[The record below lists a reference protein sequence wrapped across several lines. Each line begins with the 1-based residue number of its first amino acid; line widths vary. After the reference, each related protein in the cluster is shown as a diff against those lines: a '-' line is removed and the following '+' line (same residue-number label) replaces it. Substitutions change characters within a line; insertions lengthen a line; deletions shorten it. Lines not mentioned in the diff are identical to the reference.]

1 MDDCGWKLMKVDEGG
16 LKWMKWMKVDENEWK
31 MDENVWKLMKN
42 GWKWMKMDESGWK
55 WMQAPYPVEST
66 ICGTFHDL
74 LGRNTCVHKATRSSR
89 GGSCKC
95 TSPCWPE
102 SCVEIY
108 VRSHRRQILLSPRK
122 EETLQSSFHMEGRA
136 TSPWL
141 GLVWEAILALWSCW
155 CKLFPCFHLDCKTC
169 LHII

>member
-1 MDDCGWKLMKVDEGG
+1 MKVDEGG

-42 GWKWMKMDESGWK
+42 GWKWMKVDESGWK

-66 ICGTFHDL
+66 IRGTFHDL

-108 VRSHRRQILLSPRK
+108 VHIHRFQILLSLRK

-141 GLVWEAILALWSCW
+141 GLLWEAILALWSCW

>member
-31 MDENVWKLMKN
+31 MDENDEIN
-42 GWKWMKMDESGWK
+42 EKWMKVDAGSLSSGVNYSWDISWLVRK
-55 WMQAPYPVEST
+55 KYLCSQGAAGEACP
-66 ICGTFHDL
+66 
-74 LGRNTCVHKATRSSR
+74 
-89 GGSCKC
+89 CKC
-95 TSPCWPE
+95 TGPCWPE

-108 VRSHRRQILLSPRK
+108 VHIHRFQILLSLRK